1 MLKATLERVREIG
14 GDDIRV
20 IAVSKY
26 VDKNAISSLAKE
38 GQLEFGENKVQ
49 DLVKKKQE
57 LLGLNLSW
65 HFIGRLQSNKINQLL
80 RAVPAMWQSCE
91 SVQKALAVDARLD
104 YPLPTLLQINS
115 ASEDSKQGFNPKNAH
130 DAWCEINEKCKNI
143 KLLGVMSIGA
153 NSNDIADIVS
163 SFEKTRK
170 VFDDLKGAKICSM
183 GMSGDFEIAL
193 KCGSNM
199 LRLGSILFK

>member
-1 MLKATLERVREIG
+1 MILKVLERVRKIG
-14 GDDIRV
+14 GDGVRV
-20 IAVSKY
+20 VAVSKY
-26 VDKNAISSLAKE
+26 VDAAAVAQLAQE

-49 DLVKKKQE
+49 DLVAKKNE
-57 LLGLNLSW
+57 LKSLNLSW

-80 RAVPAMWQSCE
+80 SANPTMWQSCE
-91 SVQKALAVDARLD
+91 SVQKALAVDARLTCE
-104 YPLPTLLQINS
+104 LPTLLQINS
-115 ASEDSKQGFNPKNAH
+115 ADEDSKQGFSLHSAC
-130 DAWCEINEKCKNI
+130 DAWHEIGEKCKNI

-153 NSNDIADIVS
+153 HSDEKSAVVA
-163 SFEKTRK
+163 SFEATRRL
-170 VFDDLKGAKICSM
+170 FDDLSGAKICSM